1 NFKGQLSQKQKQERF
16 DIIMSEQQKIS
27 ALVND
32 RLMGKSIPV
41 LIEEKENG
49 AYIGRSENDAPEVDG
64 VVYVNS
70 DKALKAGEFVKVKI
84 TDTLEYDLVGEVNS

>member
-1 NFKGQLSQKQKQERF
+1 MIQDVLK
-16 DIIMSEQQKIS
+16 
-27 ALVND
+27 
-32 RLMGKSIPV
+32 

-70 DKALKAGEFVKVKI
+70 DKPLKTGEFVKVKI
-84 TDTLEYDLVGEVNS
+84 TDTLEYDLVGEVSS